1 MRSVRTPGRP
11 ARLAGVCVAA
21 LLAALVLA
29 ALVLAGGGAVWAQ
42 DADRHALA
50 LDLARVLI
58 DDQMRQGLSDQ
69 VGLGLLELIGT
80 RLQERLNRRLQEAE
94 VQSLA
99 EIIRAFVGRTLT
111 EDRIEEIGAR
121 VYGSHFDAAEL
132 KALVEF
138 QRSAV
143 GRKAARLTPAIAR
156 ETARAIEGEIAQSPA
171 LPRLIEELGR
181 EFPVLRV
188 PETP

>member
-1 MRSVRTPGRP
+1 MKN
-11 ARLAGVCVAA
+11 LAGVCVVT
-21 LLAALVLA
+21 LLA
-29 ALVLAGGGAVWAQ
+29 ALVLAGGAASAQ
-42 DADRHALA
+42 DAERHALA

-69 VGLGLLELIGT
+69 VGIGLLQLIGT

-94 VQSLA
+94 VQRLA
-99 EIIRAFVGRTLT
+99 EVIRTFVARTLT
-111 EDRIEEIGAR
+111 EDRIEEIAAR
-121 VYGSHFDAAEL
+121 VYASQFDEAEL

-171 LPRLIEELGR
+171 LPRLIEALGR
-181 EFPVLRV
+181 EFPVLRA

>member
-1 MRSVRTPGRP
+1 MTCAGRHP
-11 ARLAGVCVAA
+11 RRVIAVAT
-21 LLAALVLA
+21 LFAALVLG
-29 ALVLAGGGAVWAQ
+29 AGGAASAQ
-42 DADRHALA
+42 DADRHGLA

-69 VGLGLLELIGT
+69 VGIGLLQLIGT
-80 RLQERLNRRLQEAE
+80 RLEGRLNRRLQDSE
-94 VQSLA
+94 VQTLA

-111 EDRIEEIGAR
+111 EDRVEQIGAR
-121 VYGSHFDAAEL
+121 VYGSHFDEAEL

-156 ETARAIEGEIAQSPA
+156 ETGRAIESEIAQSPA
-171 LPRLIEELGR
+171 LPRLIEALGR
-181 EFPVLRV
+181 EFPVLRA
-188 PETP
+188 PETN

>member
-1 MRSVRTPGRP
+1 MTRAGRHAIRALTAP
-11 ARLAGVCVAA
+11 MAFAAVCVVA

-29 ALVLAGGGAVWAQ
+29 AAGAASAQ
-42 DADRHALA
+42 NADRHRLA

-58 DDQMRQGLSDQ
+58 DDRMREGLSDQ
-69 VGLGLLELIGT
+69 VGIGLLQLIGT
-80 RLQERLNRRLQEAE
+80 RLEERLNRRLQGAE
-94 VQSLA
+94 VQTLA

-111 EDRIEEIGAR
+111 EDRIEEIGAQ
-121 VYGSHFDAAEL
+121 VYGSHFDEAEL

-171 LPRLIEELGR
+171 LPRLIDALGR
-181 EFPVLRV
+181 EFPVLRA